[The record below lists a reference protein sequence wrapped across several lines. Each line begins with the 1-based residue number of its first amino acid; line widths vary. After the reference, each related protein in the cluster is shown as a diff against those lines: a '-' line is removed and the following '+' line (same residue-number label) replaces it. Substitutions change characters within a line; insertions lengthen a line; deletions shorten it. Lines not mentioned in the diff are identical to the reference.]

1 MLYFFI
7 GEYKM
12 EQESVV
18 VEYWLNEDSG
28 LLVADIT
35 IGGKRKFRFEASK
48 EEELA
53 SKVRSFVKRNNLQEI
68 HNGLPV

>member
-1 MLYFFI
+1 
-7 GEYKM
+7 M

-18 VEYWLNEDSG
+18 IEYWLNEESG

-35 IGGKRKFRFEASK
+35 IGGKKKFRFEANK
-48 EEELA
+48 EEVLA
-53 SKVRSFVKRNNLQEI
+53 SKVRNFIKRNNLQEI